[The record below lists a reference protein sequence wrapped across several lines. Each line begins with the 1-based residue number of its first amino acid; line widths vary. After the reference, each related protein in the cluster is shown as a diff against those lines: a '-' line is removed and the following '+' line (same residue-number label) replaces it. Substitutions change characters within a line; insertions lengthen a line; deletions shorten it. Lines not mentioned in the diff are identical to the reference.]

1 MCPVIRRKNTKTHKT
16 HALFIC
22 PFEAEEKHKNTQNT
36 KGVAPVLFGPHHTF
50 TTKPKKYKKTKPKKY
65 KNTSNTGLL
74 QFLNR
79 IKNTQNTWVVWTS
92 LQYCLLAHLHVGV
105 KKYKNTQWLTIF
117 FCIHGKKHKNTQN
130 PKNTKTH
137 QTQAY
142 FNFWIE

>member
-50 TTKPKKYKKTKPKKY
+50 TTKPKKYKK
-65 KNTSNTGLL
+65 L
-74 QFLNR
+74 
-79 IKNTQNTWVVWTS
+79 
-92 LQYCLLAHLHVGV
+92 
-105 KKYKNTQWLTIF
+105 
-117 FCIHGKKHKNTQN
+117 N

-142 FNFWIE
+142 FNF